1 MHRFLRDVL
10 GTAYGLLALPLFVAL
25 LVLATLAVLVVP
37 GLERRRAL
45 VGAFARGGLVVLG
58 VRVAVEGRERLPAGA
73 CVVAANHASYLDGV
87 VMVAALPPR
96 FAFVVKREA
105 SSMPVVGFL
114 LRRIGVEF
122 VDRHDR
128 GGRQRDA
135 RRVVRRAEQG
145 QALMFFPEG
154 TFFREPGLRRFHIGA
169 FVAAMRGEVPIV
181 PAVIHGARRLLPS
194 GTLLTRPGPLRL
206 EILAPIGI
214 EQAHGSIETLRDLTR
229 AQIAARLDEPDLH
242 PSHRSPA
249 VHSHPDSPSASS

>member
-1 MHRFLRDVL
+1 MPRFLRDVL
-10 GTAYGLLALPLFVAL
+10 GAAYGLIALPLFLAL
-25 LVLATLAVLVVP
+25 VVLATLVVLVAP

-45 VGAFARGGLVVLG
+45 IGAFARIGLGVLG
-58 VRVAVEGRERLPAGA
+58 VRLDVVGLDHLPEAA

-105 SSMPVVGFL
+105 SSMPVIGFL

-128 GGRQRDA
+128 GNRQRDA

-145 QALMFFPEG
+145 HAMVFFPEG
-154 TFFREPGLRRFHIGA
+154 TFFREPGLRRFHVGA
-169 FVAAMRGEVPIV
+169 FVAAMRGDVPIV

-194 GTLLTRPGPLRL
+194 EDLLTRPGRVRV
-206 EILAPIGI
+206 EILAPIGL
-214 EQAHGSIETLRDLTR
+214 EQANGSVEALRDLTR
-229 AQIAARLDEPDLH
+229 VQIAARLAEPDLH
-242 PSHRSPA
+242 PVKPRA
-249 VHSHPDSPSASS
+249 AA